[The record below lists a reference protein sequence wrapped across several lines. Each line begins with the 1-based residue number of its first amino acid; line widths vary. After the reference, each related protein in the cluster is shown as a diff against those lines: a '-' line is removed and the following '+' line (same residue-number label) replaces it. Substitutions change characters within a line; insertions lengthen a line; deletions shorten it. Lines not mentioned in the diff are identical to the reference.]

1 MCKIR
6 SEVIRKEGEKL
17 TNGSK
22 QAWTRIGHET
32 QRSRAVERRIQ
43 RMQISKD
50 ERIVTTMADRGQVGR
65 RKAESHC
72 ALM

>member
-1 MCKIR
+1 MCKIW

-17 TNGSK
+17 TNESE
-22 QAWTRIGHET
+22 QAWTKIGHKT
-32 QRSRAVERRIQ
+32 QRSRAVKRQIRRM
-43 RMQISKD
+43 RISKD

-65 RKAESHC
+65 RKAESHR